1 MQPKPCFETKIYRH
15 SFPEEHNDDIDESKS
30 VSLNQSDD
38 TNLNDTDAEV
48 QQVDDDTPGEV
59 QQEVQQPVLPLLK
72 TKLKLVTPPFK
83 KLEEVN
89 STTHSFSV
97 ITGE

>member
-1 MQPKPCFETKIYRH
+1 MQPKPCFETEIYWH

-48 QQVDDDTPGEV
+48 KQGDDDTPGEV
-59 QQEVQQPVLPLLK
+59 QQPVQPLLK
-72 TKLKLVTPPFK
+72 TKLKLVTPPLK
-83 KLEEVN
+83 KSEKVN